1 MRKKLGIY
9 AGSFNPFTI
18 GHLNILQKAERIL
31 GKGNILVAIGCN
43 PAKTSITDNSGRAKE
58 LSEKIGCEVIAY
70 TTFLHEIILQ
80 KEEEGY
86 DVVLVR
92 GLRNGEDLAYE
103 DNQLKFIR
111 EFLPENYYLN
121 TIFLMSDEEYKHISS
136 SAVRQ
141 LESFRQGSASQYVI

>member
-1 MRKKLGIY
+1 MKKKLGIY
-9 AGSFNPFTI
+9 AGSFLPFTV

-92 GLRNGEDLAYE
+92 GLRNGEDLSYE

>member
-1 MRKKLGIY
+1 MKKKLGIY

-58 LSEKIGCEVIAY
+58 LSEKIGCEVISY

-103 DNQLKFIR
+103 DNQLKFIK
-111 EFLPENYYLN
+111 EFLPEDPSPIQTPRVYGS
-121 TIFLMSDEEYKHISS
+121 IDIS
-136 SAVRQ
+136 
-141 LESFRQGSASQYVI
+141 L

>member
-1 MRKKLGIY
+1 MKKKLGIY

-141 LESFRQGSASQYVI
+141 LESFRSGSASQYVV